1 MKFKLDENMPGALA
15 LLLSE
20 ATHDVATAQEEGL
33 CGANDPPLLA
43 AATAEG
49 RVLLTFDQDFADVRR
64 YPPASHAGIVVFR
77 LKDQRW
83 RTLEPAA
90 RSLLSSQDLAT
101 LGAGLTVVQAGR
113 VRHRRG
119 AKGRPTP

>member
-1 MKFKLDENMPGALA
+1 MKFKLDENMPGALVQ
-15 LLLSE
+15 LLIE
-20 ATHDVATAQEEGL
+20 ARHDVATAHEEGL
-33 CGANDPPLLA
+33 GGSDNPPLLA

-90 RSLLSSQDLAT
+90 RNLLSSRDLAT
-101 LGAGLTVVQAGR
+101 VGSGLTVVQAGR

-119 AKGRPTP
+119 TIG